1 MTAGNA
7 YRAYKN
13 TLTNTTGDRLNIIAI
28 MYDGALSFA
37 VKAKEAIE
45 NRTILDKV
53 YAIERLNSILLALRN
68 VIDKKNYQEA
78 GIFLESLYDFLLL
91 QTLKANLHNSTQ
103 EIDVVI
109 SHLQKMSEIWNKDVM
124 KK

>member
-1 MTAGNA
+1 MIVSSA

-13 TLTNTTGDRLNIIAI
+13 TLANTTDDRLNIIAI

-45 NRTILDKV
+45 NKNILEKV
-53 YAIERLNSILLALRN
+53 YAIERLNAILLALRN
-68 VIDKKNYQEA
+68 VLDVKNYEEA
-78 GIFLESLYDFLLL
+78 SKFLESIYDFLLL
-91 QTLKANLHNSTQ
+91 QTLKANLNNNT
-103 EIDVVI
+103 EEMDVVVRY
-109 SHLQKMSEIWNKDVM
+109 LKQMSEIWNKEVL

>member
-1 MTAGNA
+1 MIASSA

-13 TLTNTTGDRLNIIAI
+13 TLANTTDDRLNIIAI

-45 NRTILDKV
+45 NKNILEKV
-53 YAIERLNSILLALRN
+53 HAIEKLNAILLALRN
-68 VIDKKNYQEA
+68 VLDVKNYKEA
-78 GIFLESLYDFLLL
+78 SKFLESIYDFLLL
-91 QTLKANLHNSTQ
+91 QTLKANLNNNT
-103 EIDVVI
+103 EEMDVVVRY
-109 SHLQKMSEIWNKDVM
+109 LKQMSEIWNKEVL